1 MMTKKKQPP
10 LTQQRQRIRKAKKQE
25 NDYMPRK
32 APKGKYKLKTH
43 RATAKRFKVT
53 GSGKLMRTKIGK
65 GHLRRNTSRRVKAQ
79 FSEMQEV
86 KGRNIIKRVKRLAP
100 YLRRYKLNPSS

>member
-1 MMTKKKQPP
+1 
-10 LTQQRQRIRKAKKQE
+10 
-25 NDYMPRK
+25 MPRK

-65 GHLRRNTSRRVKAQ
+65 GHLRRNTAKRTKAK
-79 FSEMQEV
+79 FTEMIEV
-86 KGRNIIKRVKRLAP
+86 KGKSIARRVKRLAP